1 MKKTLAALIVGAFAA
16 SAANAAVI
24 YDNEGTKVEVNGS
37 LRLMLEKSNQ
47 GGHWEKKDANGNV
60 TSEGKKYSHTGL
72 RNAGSRV
79 EFKVKHDLSDGFYAL
94 ARTELRFDG
103 KDEKGG
109 KSAKE
114 DGFGSVRAHRAY
126 VGLGKK
132 ELGQVT
138 FGRQV
143 TIGDDVGIA
152 EDYDYGILPDY
163 VPTSGRSVIRYD
175 YYGIEGLQLGASY
188 QFAEDRTNNEV
199 NNGSL
204 SNGAQAGFLY
214 ENNGLILEGV
224 YGRTNYK
231 SALNSNAKR
240 NVDGLMLSAGYDFKN
255 FLVSV
260 DAGYQ
265 KDKTD
270 GSESIKSFFVSPGF
284 QVPVI
289 ADVSKVYGNYLYE
302 QSKSGDDKTKTHGF
316 LLGVDYK
323 LHKQVITYVEGKYV
337 QSKDYTNGN
346 YDEGSKVKDKAIGVG
361 LRVFF

>member
-1 MKKTLAALIVGAFAA
+1 MKKTLAAVIVSAFAA
-16 SAANAAVI
+16 TAANAAVV
-24 YDNEGTKVEVNGS
+24 YDNEGTKFEVNGS

-47 GGHWEKKDANGNV
+47 GGHWEKKDAKGDV
-60 TSEGKKYSHTGL
+60 ISKGKKHSHTGL

-94 ARTELRFDG
+94 GRTELRFDG
-103 KDEKGG
+103 KDEQGG
-109 KSAKE
+109 KSVKE

-143 TIGDDVGIA
+143 TIADDVGIA

-163 VPTSGRSVIRYD
+163 VPTDGRSVIRYD

-188 QFAEDRTNNEV
+188 QFAEDRTNHEV
-199 NNGSL
+199 NVDAL
-204 SNGAQAGFLY
+204 SNGVQAGFLY

-231 SALNSNAKR
+231 SDLNSNKR

-265 KDKTD
+265 KDKTK
-270 GSESIKSFFVSPGF
+270 GSESTKSFFVSPGF
-284 QVPVI
+284 QIPVI
-289 ADVSKVYGNYLYE
+289 TDVSKVYGNYLYE
-302 QSKSGDDKTKTHGF
+302 QIKDGDEKTKTHGF

-346 YDEGSKVKDKAIGVG
+346 YEDGSKVKDKAIGVG
-361 LRVFF
+361 MRVYF

>member
-1 MKKTLAALIVGAFAA
+1 MKKTLAALIIGAFAA
-16 SAANAAVI
+16 SAANAAVV
-24 YDNEGTKVEVNGS
+24 YDNEGTKFEVNGS

-47 GGHWEKKDANGNV
+47 GGHWEKKDANGDV

-94 ARTELRFDG
+94 GRAELRFDG
-103 KDEKGG
+103 KNENG
-109 KSAKE
+109 KSAAKE

-175 YYGIEGLQLGASY
+175 YYGVEGLQLGASY

-204 SNGAQAGFLY
+204 SNGVQAGFLY
-214 ENNGLILEGV
+214 EDNGLILEGV
-224 YGRTNYK
+224 YGRANYK
-231 SALNSNAKR
+231 SELNSNARR
-240 NVDGLMLSAGYDFKN
+240 NVDGLMLSAGYDFKS

-260 DAGYQ
+260 DTGYQ

-270 GSESIKSFFVSPGF
+270 GKETKKSFFVSPGF

-289 ADVSKVYGNYLYE
+289 TDVSKVYGNYLYE
-302 QSKSGDDKTKTHGF
+302 QTKTGNDKTKTHGF

-346 YDEGSKVKDKAIGVG
+346 YDENSKVKDKAIGVG